1 MQDKRLTHRLTD
13 YWNQLRGD
21 GHLPN
26 WKDFDSKEF
35 GDIWEQCCGWKVEAD
50 QVSSIVYT
58 YEYVGK
64 SIAQVAGKDMTGQQY
79 VSSQL
84 VAEAGKPAPKRAVAE
99 VKAGELVAKHF
110 NNFPAARILQ
120 KIDRIVKRPAIV
132 IEEGRADGND
142 GKSVRFRSCLL
153 PFGTEDGKV
162 THMVLGLSWKQ
173 Y

>member
-21 GHLPN
+21 GSLPK
-26 WKDFDSKEF
+26 WKDFDSTEF
-35 GDIWEQCCGWKVEAD
+35 SDIWQQCCGWKVDTDEAAA
-50 QVSSIVYT
+50 IVYT

-64 SIAQVAGKDMTGQQY
+64 SIAKMAGRDMTGKQF
-79 VSSQL
+79 VSTPPSG
-84 VAEAGKPAPKRAVAE
+84 EH
-99 VKAGELVAKHF
+99 AGELLAKHF

-120 KIDRIVKRPAIV
+120 KIDRVVKRPALV
-132 IEEGRADGND
+132 IEEGRTDSEA
-142 GKSVRFRSCLL
+142 GKSVLFRSCLL

-162 THMVLGLSWKQ
+162 THMVLGLSWKL